1 MRAEERTPAVKGE
14 MGPEYMENTK
24 KSIKASKKKGP
35 DGRGIE
41 YTKPAGTPPTK
52 KEEKP
57 YNPYGKDAT
66 ANPSN
71 MSATTG
77 S

>member
-1 MRAEERTPAVKGE
+1 MAVDACEERTPAKDDPSFSQEYKDQAKKGIE
-14 MGPEYMENTK
+14 
-24 KSIKASKKKGP
+24 ASKNKN
-35 DGRGIE
+35 
-41 YTKPAGTPPTK
+41 K

>member
-1 MRAEERTPAVKGE
+1 MNQV
-14 MGPEYMENTK
+14 
-24 KSIKASKKKGP
+24 KKK
-35 DGRGIE
+35 
-41 YTKPAGTPPTK
+41 
-52 KEEKP
+52 KEGEKL